1 MYRVAL
7 RPLSA
12 AAVLAACAGEPPMSG
27 SVEAATPALIWQD
40 MASLRVLCLVTAESG
55 VDPRLQGRIC
65 DRVRDFAAAGAPV
78 PVATIEAGDPAV
90 LAPDAVTLL
99 VHASV
104 QRSSQ
109 GRLLAFTVRPFRNSA
124 DRSDLL
130 FAAAP
135 RAVAMPTGDDGAAL
149 DEALSAAL
157 AETLPWLAAP
167 ARVRRIDP

>member
-1 MYRVAL
+1 MARRAR
-7 RPLSA
+7 RPELPE
-12 AAVLAACAGEPPMSG
+12 LGAGE
-27 SVEAATPALIWQD
+27 AAERAL
-40 MASLRVLCLVTAESG
+40 
-55 VDPRLQGRIC
+55 
-65 DRVRDFAAAGAPV
+65 GAD
-78 PVATIEAGDPAV
+78 ALEV

-157 AETLPWLAAP
+157 DETLPWLAAP